1 METVALLVAL
11 IAGVLGPILLFVAA
25 SMRFQHDDGT
35 KTRKLVTD
43 SKEEILKLIAESRTE
58 TREHV
63 AGSKTRTQEHVAGSE
78 TRSREHV
85 AGSKTRTRK
94 HVAGSE
100 TRTQEL
106 IDRNHQELSSSL
118 ADARER
124 LALIEGYLRIAPPQR
139 QPRRR

>member
-1 METVALLVAL
+1 MVTVTLLDLGL
-11 IAGVLGPILLFVAA
+11 IIIVVSGPMLLCVVA
-25 SMRFQHDDGT
+25 SMRFQHVDSA
-35 KTRKLVTD
+35 KTRKLITD
-43 SKEEILKLIAESRTE
+43 SNEEIRKLITESRTE

-63 AGSKTRTQEHVAGSE
+63 AGSETRTQ
-78 TRSREHV
+78 EHV

-106 IDRNHQELSSSL
+106 IDRSHQELSSSL

-139 QPRRR
+139 QPHRR